1 MEAGTNIVYIIF
13 IYMYTMDTTRQYKR
27 NPILPFTSAWM
38 DLKAIIASEKSQTEK
53 SEYCMISLMCV
64 IQKYDKVENII
75 KKKQAHRHRKGTH
88 GYQLGEERGRA
99 L

>member
-1 MEAGTNIVYIIF
+1 M
-13 IYMYTMDTTRQYKR
+13 
-27 NPILPFTSAWM
+27 PFTSAWM

-75 KKKQAHRHRKGTH
+75 KKKKVTDIERELMVTSWGRK
-88 GYQLGEERGRA
+88 EEGHYRGRR
-99 L
+99 LRGRK